1 MAPMKVKIFREFS
14 KSIHPPTE
22 LQINAWLEEN
32 PDIEV
37 VYMLQSESMTPIRE
51 NEVERNLT
59 VTVFYR

>member
-1 MAPMKVKIFREFS
+1 MTPMKVKIFREFS

-22 LQINAWLEEN
+22 LQINTWLEEN

-37 VYMLQSESMTPIRE
+37 VHLLQSESMTPVSE